1 MARGPHPSPGQV
13 LTPATVPPGPL
24 HGPDSGGCEFQA
36 VFPAL
41 LVPPIT
47 HSFSGA
53 FKPLIVREASLSR
66 FHCFPYPFFI
76 QWWPLDVVFP
86 GGTDG
91 KESACS
97 AGDLGSI
104 PVLGRSPGEGK
115 GNPLLYSCPE
125 NPMDRGAWRAT
136 VHGVHCGGGRDRPA
150 GAVPSSLLRP
160 HRKPSARTRAPWTLA
175 SASHHHQTSPS

>member
-1 MARGPHPSPGQV
+1 MF
-13 LTPATVPPGPL
+13 LT
-24 HGPDSGGCEFQA
+24 
-36 VFPAL
+36 L

-66 FHCFPYPFFI
+66 FDCFPYPFFI

-86 GGTDG
+86 GGTDS

-125 NPMDRGAWRAT
+125 NPMDRGAWWAT
-136 VHGVHCGGGRDRPA
+136 VHGVHCEGVGNRPA
-150 GAVPSSLLRP
+150 GPQQPSAAPLLR
-160 HRKPSARTRAPWTLA
+160 PSARTRAPRTLV